1 MPPIEVPEIEPD
13 TETEAYLARIKS
25 EVEEWEK
32 NQAQAESEYNER
44 ATRDARNLRRWYRKM
59 KKATASS

>member
-1 MPPIEVPEIEPD
+1 MLPPIEVPEIEPD

-32 NQAQAESEYNER
+32 NQAQAESEYN
-44 ATRDARNLRRWYRKM
+44 D
-59 KKATASS
+59 